1 MNQERATGKKVQD
14 KILRIFDIILSFAA
28 ILILLPLMGIIALLI
43 KFEDGGPVLYIQ
55 ERVGYLG
62 KRFRLIKFRSMVK
75 NAEKIG
81 SGLYIDGENDPR
93 ITAIGKFLRRWSL
106 DELPQLLNVIKGDMS
121 LVGPRPGMP
130 FQLKEYTERQKKR
143 LLVKPGVTG
152 WAQINGRNSLSWPE
166 RIELDLWYI
175 KYRSIPLYFKI
186 LLKTIPAVINPR
198 GLYGE
203 REKYLFNR
211 SGKSALN

>member
-1 MNQERATGKKVQD
+1 MNQERAEKRAQD
-14 KILRIFDIILSFAA
+14 KLIRIFDVILSFTA

-43 KFEDGGPVLYIQ
+43 KLEDGAPVLYIQ
-55 ERVGYLG
+55 ERVGHLG

-75 NAEKIG
+75 DAEKVG

-93 ITAIGKFLRRWSL
+93 ITRVGKFLRRWSL
-106 DELPQLLNVIKGDMS
+106 DELPQLFNVIKGDMS

-143 LLVKPGVTG
+143 LLVRPGITG

-175 KYRSIPLYFKI
+175 KNRSVPLYFKI
-186 LLKTIPAVINPR
+186 LLRTIPAVVSPR

-211 SGKSALN
+211 SSKSALN